1 MGLTEVK
8 LGGGLE
14 GNHIIG
20 SGGTPTIVLGPSA
33 GAGSAIVTGTDNGF
47 MVTLTAGAGTAVN
60 NIIFTAIFDTAFS
73 STPFTVFSPGN
84 KNASANT
91 SRTWVVNVSGNSLEF
106 RISNPA
112 LVSGTVY
119 VWQFITLG

>member
-1 MGLTEVK
+1 MMTDAHIGLGV
-8 LGGGLE
+8 E
-14 GNHIIG
+14 GNHLIG
-20 SGGTPTIVLGPSA
+20 VGNPPTIVLGPSA

-91 SRTWVVNVSGNSLEF
+91 SRTWVVNVSENSLEF

-119 VWQFITLG
+119 VWRFITLG

>member
-1 MGLTEVK
+1 MMTDAHINQGSQ
-8 LGGGLE
+8 
-14 GNHIIG
+14 GNHIVG
-20 SGGTPTIVLGPSA
+20 SGNPPTIVLGPSA

-112 LVSGTVY
+112 LESGTVY
-119 VWQFITLG
+119 VWRFITLG

>member
-1 MGLTEVK
+1 MMTDAHINQGSQ
-8 LGGGLE
+8 
-14 GNHIIG
+14 GNHIVG
-20 SGGTPTIVLGPSA
+20 SGNPPTIVLGPSA

-84 KNASANT
+84 TNASANT

-112 LVSGTVY
+112 LKSGTVY
-119 VWQFITLG
+119 VWRFITLG